1 MIEKLLKFKHDS
13 NKIPTALGLSE
24 EIDNK
29 CREIIHFSAFT
40 NYFIKEDFFSDDDET
55 APKNL
60 TTTTGILE
68 KSLSLCKTEEEKLYT
83 IFIFRALHDN
93 CTKAICA
100 YKVYNEETD
109 EKEKKKMKMMME
121 LAELKAM
128 VDDETDRSDYLTPKD
143 MFKKIAA
150 ARENMYSFEKYYNS
164 VHEPQD

>member
-29 CREIIHFSAFT
+29 CREIIHFSTFT
-40 NYFIKEDFFSDDDET
+40 NYFIKEDFFNEDDNQ

-60 TTTTGILE
+60 TTVTGILE
-68 KSLSLCKTEEEKLYT
+68 KALSLCKTEEEKIYT
-83 IFIFRALHDN
+83 IFIFKDLHEH
-93 CTKAICA
+93 CSKAICA
-100 YKVYNEETD
+100 YQVYNDEPN
-109 EKEKKKMKMMME
+109 EKERKKMKMMME

-128 VDDETDRSDYLTPKD
+128 VDDETDRSNYVTPKD

-150 ARENMYSFEKYYNS
+150 AKDNMYNFDKYYAAIN
-164 VHEPQD
+164 EQN